1 MKTQNTVTMKSFADL
16 SKAQKAFCV
25 RILDVC
31 PEYASE
37 ANLTWKQLLAGYFML
52 KEQRSTTNEKLGF
65 PMWLQKTQIVG
76 RGTYQMPWPSAE
88 ELAVYHAQK
97 STPVVKV
104 AKVKQPKAKVSARL
118 QKIVDQSP
126 VHDADVEDFNAILK
140 ENGITV

>member
-1 MKTQNTVTMKSFADL
+1 MKTQNTVTLKAFADL

-25 RILDVC
+25 RILDVY